1 VRRWAAAVA
10 AVLLLAAALPAAAC
24 PVCFGEAEG
33 EVIEGT
39 QWSVAFLGALVYG
52 LLGGAGA
59 LVLVQRRRLRRQSEQ
74 AADPHHGLRLVP
86 GEGAAPAAPPA
97 ARPETDPPSDPPS
110 KPAVEE

>member
-1 VRRWAAAVA
+1 VRRWVPVLAAA
-10 AVLLLAAALPAAAC
+10 LLLAAALPAAAC

-52 LLGGAGA
+52 LIGGAGA

-74 AADPHHGLRLVP
+74 AADPYRGLRLVA
-86 GEGAAPAAPPA
+86 GGDAAPAAG
-97 ARPETDPPSDPPS
+97 PPSDPPS
-110 KPAVEE
+110 DSPSKPTVEE